1 MRTSGWELCRTRSE
15 HIKKLNTSSAIY
27 FILLWG
33 GTFQVSGGL
42 SASPTAKRPPEAS
55 TWTATAAGRAKT
67 CKHSASTTR
76 ARAGRPGA
84 QSISR
89 ACTEA
94 PVS

>member
-1 MRTSGWELCRTRSE
+1 MRISGWELCRTRSE
-15 HIKKLNTSSAIY
+15 NIEKLKTSSATY
-27 FILLWG
+27 LILLLG

-42 SASPTAKRPPEAS
+42 SASPIERPPEAS